1 MKDNTESSR
10 QMKKI
15 TGTDDVPY
23 KFLARFDNRM
33 PLRYRKLWFRLTCPQ
48 GRIRIIVHSH
58 TEDAAS
64 CTAQVYL
71 DKKDPRPVSS
81 CTAAC
86 SRKETENFLQASENH
101 ALTGAL
107 IQAGFTRPEKRM
119 PTHTRK
125 GSPTPGP
132 VSPAVNQPVG
142 RRLQPLPEGEAIS
155 QSQVKSIA
163 EDKVIHTQP
172 VPAAPAAE
180 EILPDPDSFQAAGT
194 AEPIPFPGSGKEP
207 AASADIQ
214 PSGEGPEQK
223 DPREADSRQTADPV
237 PARAGR
243 AAELE
248 ELMSPAT
255 AQKLE
260 DPQPHATP
268 LPYTSSTPVEEIK
281 KHMSLEDALHLRI
294 EKGVCKDMTL
304 EEISVERFP
313 NLRWYIYGYR
323 GDDNILRAAAQ
334 IVWDSLQEGN
344 KAG

>member
-23 KFLARFDNRM
+23 KFLARLDNRM

-71 DKKDPRPVSS
+71 NKMDSKPVSA

-86 SRKETENFLQASENH
+86 SRKETENFLQAAENH

-107 IQAGFTRPEKRM
+107 IQAGFTRPEKGM
-119 PTHTRK
+119 PVYTRK
-125 GSPTPGP
+125 DSPAPKP

-142 RRLQPLPEGEAIS
+142 RRPQPLPEGEEVS
-155 QSQVKSIA
+155 QSQAKPIA
-163 EDKVIHTQP
+163 KDRAIPTQP
-172 VPAAPAAE
+172 APAAPAAE
-180 EILPDPDSFQAAGT
+180 EILPDPDSFQTAGT
-194 AEPIPFPGSGKEP
+194 AEPIPFPGFGKEP
-207 AASADIQ
+207 AASAGVQ

-223 DPREADSRQTADPV
+223 DPQEADSRQTLDPV

-243 AAELE
+243 AAELK

-260 DPQPHATP
+260 DPQPHATQ

-281 KHMSLEDALHLRI
+281 KYMSLEDALRTRVD
-294 EKGVCKDMTL
+294 KGVCKGMTL
-304 EEISVERFP
+304 EEISAERFP

-334 IVWDSLQEGN
+334 IVWDSLQERN

>member
-15 TGTDDVPY
+15 TGTDAVPY
-23 KFLARFDNRM
+23 KFLTRLDNRM
-33 PLRYRKLWFRLTCPQ
+33 PLRYRKLWFQLTCPQ

-58 TEDAAS
+58 TKDAAS

-71 DKKDPRPVSS
+71 NKKDSRPVSS

-86 SRKETENFLQASENH
+86 SREEAADFLKTAKNR

-119 PTHTRK
+119 PAHTRK
-125 GSPTPGP
+125 DSPTPGP

-142 RRLQPLPEGEAIS
+142 RRPQPLPEREETHQA
-155 QSQVKSIA
+155 KSIDEEKA
-163 EDKVIHTQP
+163 SPARPGQP
-172 VPAAPAAE
+172 VPE
-180 EILPDPDSFQAAGT
+180 EKTLPDTDSLQAAGT
-194 AEPIPFPGSGKEP
+194 AEPIPFPGSEKEP
-207 AASADIQ
+207 AASADAQ

-223 DPREADSRQTADPV
+223 NLRETDSRQTADPV
-237 PARAGR
+237 PDRAGR
-243 AAELE
+243 AVGLE
-248 ELMSPAT
+248 DLISPA
-255 AQKLE
+255 AAAKLE
-260 DPQPHATP
+260 DPQSHAAQ

-281 KHMSLEDALHLRI
+281 KHMSLEDALHTRVD
-294 EKGVCKDMTL
+294 KGVCKGMTL
-304 EEISVERFP
+304 EEISVKRFP

-334 IVWDSLQEGN
+334 LVWDSLQERN